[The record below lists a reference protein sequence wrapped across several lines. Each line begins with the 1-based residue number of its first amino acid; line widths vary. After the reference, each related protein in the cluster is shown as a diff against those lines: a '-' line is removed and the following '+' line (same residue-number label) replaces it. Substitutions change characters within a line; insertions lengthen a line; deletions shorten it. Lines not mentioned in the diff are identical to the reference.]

1 MKISLSKISV
11 SKTTFLF
18 AFAVILAL
26 ASVFTLQAQT
36 TTFAQ
41 FVENGGG
48 QDFVFTNNTSSAS
61 FNTISGGSPIFFFYQ
76 NITGLP
82 PSLQGTQFAHLT
94 VTTTT
99 TTAASANAGNLTQPL
114 NQTVTIAIVRDTPA
128 PAGVGTGARTNLL
141 TAVVTTNTS
150 APNITGGL
158 NGNSATLSA
167 TTAPQNVVFSS
178 DFIGFALTNQ
188 RNLGLSFSSVSP
200 ALNLGA
206 GNFLQ
211 SFTAAATGTFASNP
225 VPVYAPPTAAS
236 VAVSGRVL
244 TESGYGLR
252 KANVTLIEADG
263 TRHDVTTGS
272 FGSFEFLGI
281 TAGQTVVISINSK
294 RYSYSPRV
302 VTLEDSVTDLNFYPD
317 N

>member
-1 MKISLSKISV
+1 MRIPFLKNTLAGISH
-11 SKTTFLF
+11 LF
-18 AFAVILAL
+18 IFAVIMAL
-26 ASVFTLQAQT
+26 ASVFTVQAQT

-48 QDFVFTNNTSSAS
+48 QDFVFTNNTSSATFS
-61 FNTISGGSPIFFFYQ
+61 TIGGGSPIFFFYQ

-82 PSLQGTQFAHLT
+82 ASLQGLHNAHLT

-99 TTAASANAGNLTQPL
+99 TQSATSNAGILTQPL
-114 NQTVTIAIVRDTPA
+114 DQTVTITILRDTAA
-128 PAGVGTGARTNLL
+128 PAGVGSGTRRNLL
-141 TAVVTTNTS
+141 TAVFSTSSS
-150 APNITGGL
+150 APNISGGE

-167 TTAPQNVVFSS
+167 TTAPQIVTFSS

-188 RNLGLSFSSVSP
+188 RNLGLSFSSVTP

-236 VAVSGRVL
+236 VVIGGQVL
-244 TESGYGLR
+244 TERGNGLSR
-252 KANVTLIEADG
+252 ANVTLIEANG
-263 TRHDVTTGS
+263 TRHDATTGS
-272 FGSFEFLGI
+272 FGRYEFSGI
-281 TAGQTVVISINSK
+281 EAGQTVVISVNSK
-294 RYSYSPRV
+294 RYRYTPQV
-302 VTLEDSVTDLNFYPD
+302 VTLEDNLAGMDFYPD
-317 N
+317 F